1 MGKEKLKSL
10 QDKIARYRKKIGKV
24 GKQFNKMTIEE
35 NISEPVLEQN
45 QESCQVTEEDSE
57 DNDNF
62 TLPTPPYVP
71 LATNKENNHAEND
84 ENELQNM
91 EEEANKIKQTKNKK
105 KDQMR

>member
-1 MGKEKLKSL
+1 MGPV
-10 QDKIARYRKKIGKV
+10 IMA
-24 GKQFNKMTIEE
+24 FNGGHMESVIPQTNEDLSQTVNIINQ
-35 NISEPVLEQN
+35 NISEPILEQN

-91 EEEANKIKQTKNKK
+91 EEEANKIKQK
-105 KDQMR
+105 